1 MKGTYFFA
9 FAAALA
15 LAGCGSVPMTAVE
28 FRDGIKKSSLGKV
41 ETFEVKRPVAEVG
54 RTFQRKAT
62 ECLNFELTS
71 TQKPTIGFGSATR
84 VYAIAKTTVLASANK
99 AELHFQVKSVGN
111 VAPEPPD
118 GNFYLVADALPVG
131 KNGTRVEIHRGAAV
145 AVAEAL
151 RSWANGDERGC
162 PDPMRTFDR

>member
-1 MKGTYFFA
+1 
-9 FAAALA
+9 
-15 LAGCGSVPMTAVE
+15 MTAAE
-28 FRDGIKKSSLGKV
+28 FRDGVKKSSLGKV
-41 ETFEVKRPVAEVG
+41 ETFEVKRPVSEVG
-54 RTFQRKAT
+54 RTFQRKAA
-62 ECLNFELTS
+62 ECLNFKLTS
-71 TQKPTIGFGSATR
+71 TQTPTIGFGSSTR

-111 VAPEPPD
+111 IAPEPPD
-118 GNFYLVADALPVG
+118 GNFYLVADAFPAG
-131 KNGTRVEIHRGAAV
+131 RNGTRVEIHRGGGV